1 VTPGL
6 LFGKCGC
13 NTTPFEANFY
23 YRIVDG
29 GGSLMSGKN
38 KIWTIDTGNIKKV
51 SLFQNPVGKNLRFDE
66 TSNKFFVGCIK

>member
-1 VTPGL
+1 
-6 LFGKCGC
+6 
-13 NTTPFEANFY
+13 
-23 YRIVDG
+23 
-29 GGSLMSGKN
+29 MSGKN